1 MNAVQLERLLH
12 GLRQLDGEK
21 EWVEFKEN
29 NESPDMIG
37 ETISALSNSARLRR
51 EPYAY
56 MVWGIEDGSHQI
68 VGTSFRPSVAKKGN
82 EELEH
87 WLVRMLT
94 PSLDLQFYEVDESGS
109 HVVILE
115 IPAALHTPVQFA
127 GAEYIRVGS
136 LKKPLKSYPE
146 KERELWQI
154 LNVSRFEQGIA
165 TAGVD
170 ADEVLRLLDYPKY
183 FELIDHPLPS
193 NKDGI
198 LSRLLSDGLIVS
210 GLQGWSVTN
219 LGAIL
224 FAKNLNDFGS
234 LSRKGLRVIQY
245 SGRNRIS
252 TLREAP
258 GNKGYAVGFEGA
270 IGYINALLPESEQIG
285 QALRR
290 GVRTYPE
297 LAIRELVA
305 NALIHQDFT
314 LTGTGPMVEVFDD
327 RIEITNPGRPLVDT
341 LRMMDEP
348 PRSRNESLAALM
360 RRMNIC
366 EERGSGID
374 KVVSEVEAYQLPA
387 PSFNLKEQAMVV
399 VLYAHR
405 ALKDMSKDDRTRAC
419 YQHACLRYVSNDVLT
434 NPSLRTRFEISE
446 GNSAQASRIIA
457 ETVEAGL
464 VKPANPDNKSRKL
477 MQYHPFWA

>member
-1 MNAVQLERLLH
+1 MNPIQIARLLE
-12 GLRQLDGEK
+12 GLCRLASER

-29 NESPDMIG
+29 NDSPEMIG
-37 ETISALSNSARLRR
+37 ETISALSNGARLRG
-51 EPYAY
+51 EPYGY
-56 MVWGIEDGSHQI
+56 LVWGVRDGSHEI
-68 VGTSFRPSVAKKGN
+68 VGTTFQPSQAHKGN

-94 PSLDLQFYEVDESGS
+94 PRLDIRFYLLDSAGKR
-109 HVVILE
+109 VVILE
-115 IPAALHTPVQFA
+115 VPAALHTPVQFS
-127 GAEYIRVGS
+127 GTEYIRIGS
-136 LKKPLKSYPE
+136 LKKPLKAYPE
-146 KERELWQI
+146 KERELWQV
-154 LNVSRFEQGIA
+154 LNASRFEQGIA
-165 TAGVD
+165 KAGMD
-170 ADEVLRLLDYPKY
+170 ADDVLRLLDYPKY
-183 FELIDHPLPS
+183 FELTAQPLPS

-198 LSRLLSDGLIVS
+198 LARLTADGLIVN
-210 GLQGWSVTN
+210 GLHGWSVTN

-224 FAKNLNDFGS
+224 FAKNLGEFGA
-234 LSRKGLRVIQY
+234 LGRKGLRVIQY
-245 SGRNRIS
+245 AGKNRIQ

-270 IGYINALLPESEQIG
+270 IGYINALLPESEHID

-290 GVRTYPE
+290 EVRTYPE

-314 LTGTGPMVEVFDD
+314 LTGTGPMVELFDD
-327 RIEITNPGRPLVDT
+327 RIEVTNPGRPLVDT

-374 KVVSEVEAYQLPA
+374 KVVFQVELFQLPA
-387 PSFNLKEQAMVV
+387 PSFVLKEQAMVV
-399 VLYAHR
+399 TLYAHL
-405 ALKDMSKDDRTRAC
+405 ALKEMSKDDRVRAC
-419 YQHACLRYVSNDVLT
+419 YQHACLKFVSNDVLT
-434 NPSLRTRFEISE
+434 NTSLRERFEISE
-446 GNSAQASRIIA
+446 GNAAQASRIIA

-464 VKPANPDNKSRKL
+464 IKSANPDNKSRKL
-477 MQYHPFWA
+477 MRYLPFWA